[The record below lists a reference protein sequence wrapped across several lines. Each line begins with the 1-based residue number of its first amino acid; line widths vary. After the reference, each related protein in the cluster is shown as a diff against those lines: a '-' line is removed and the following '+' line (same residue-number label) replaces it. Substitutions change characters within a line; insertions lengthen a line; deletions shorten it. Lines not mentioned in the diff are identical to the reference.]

1 MLSQLHFWLPLF
13 VLGFAIVFCDRRWCM
28 LRDLTQ
34 PHPHPYSWSRV
45 QLGWWT
51 IIILSSFIAII
62 WDGYI
67 PAGSTVRVYEAPTLN
82 NAAVVLLGISA
93 LTTVAARTLDA
104 NAAPVVQPADARGS
118 GQNFVLDILSDNVGV
133 SISRFQTVV
142 FNFVFG
148 IWYIREVLSHLG
160 DFTNP
165 SLVMPDI
172 SQNNLI
178 LLGMSSATYAVMK
191 VTEQKEKQ
199 NKAQADAG
207 AAVADASVPNGPVVH
222 DVLND
227 PEPAVG

>member
-1 MLSQLHFWLPLF
+1 MLSQLHFWIPFLL
-13 VLGFAIVFCDRRWCM
+13 LGFAIVFCDRRWCM

-34 PHPHPYSWSRV
+34 PSPHPYSWSRV

-51 IIILSSFIAII
+51 VIILSSFIAII
-62 WDGYI
+62 WDGYV

-82 NAAVVLLGISA
+82 GAAVILLGISA
-93 LTTVAARTLDA
+93 LTTVTARTLDA
-104 NAAPVVQPADARGS
+104 SNGPVINVAGARGS
-118 GQNFVLDILSDNVGV
+118 GENFFLDILSDNVGV

-148 IWYIREVLSHLG
+148 IWYIREVLTHLG

-191 VTEQKEKQ
+191 VTEHKEKQ
-199 NKAQADAG
+199 NKADAQNATTAPDSVAAPVAAD
-207 AAVADASVPNGPVVH
+207 VVS
-222 DVLND
+222 D